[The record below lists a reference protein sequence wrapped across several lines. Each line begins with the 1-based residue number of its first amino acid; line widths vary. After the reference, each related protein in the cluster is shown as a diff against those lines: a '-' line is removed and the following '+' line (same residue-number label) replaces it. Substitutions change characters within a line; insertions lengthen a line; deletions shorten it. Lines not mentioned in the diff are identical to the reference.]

1 MRSAI
6 HCAESLASESWSHAS
21 SMVCGIVSMS
31 WIVEEGERGEG
42 REMGRRGVR
51 EKEKEEREQ
60 RGEEKRGE
68 GREIEES
75 GKEEGE
81 KKEGGGGE
89 KGYAHNNPLGTIYSP
104 ASIRL
109 KHLDGSITIVAKL
122 KSSKNRGA
130 WVNQG

>member
-42 REMGRRGVR
+42 REMGRRGGR
-51 EKEKEEREQ
+51 EEREEREQ

-75 GKEEGE
+75 G
-81 KKEGGGGE
+81 KEGGGGE

>member
-42 REMGRRGVR
+42 REMGRRGGR
-51 EKEKEEREQ
+51 EKEREERKQRGEEREQ
-60 RGEEKRGE
+60 RGEEERGGKRD
-68 GREIEES
+68 R
-75 GKEEGE
+75 GKWEGE

-89 KGYAHNNPLGTIYSP
+89 KGYAHN
-104 ASIRL
+104 
-109 KHLDGSITIVAKL
+109 KL
-122 KSSKNRGA
+122 
-130 WVNQG
+130 